1 MKNYL
6 FFTGIVFSC
15 LGFAQPVIT
24 NSVVQQVGNSS
35 TFRVYNAEIISAGL
49 SGANVTW
56 DFSGINFTETR
67 VFDYKDPSTMP
78 GGSSFTTANLGLD
91 QNGDPQFYFIA
102 SSQDLVQIGG
112 KIATLTED
120 YSSNTKKILSFPIT
134 YGNVLNDTFE
144 GTAQLATIL
153 ASRIGTSVIEADGYG
168 TLILPYT
175 TFNDVLRVRTVSV
188 YEDELLGNVVNSG
201 VDTAYAW
208 YVEGVKDYV
217 FTHTR
222 VTSNT
227 FGDVSYGAYLDTM
240 YVGINN
246 LSKQDLKFGVSPNPA
261 SDELNISYHSKSGE
275 SLKIELFDLS
285 GKLIK
290 SEEVLAGKGDYKHIL
305 LVSDIRNGFYTL
317 KVSAGKQSGIQN
329 VLVSR

>member
-1 MKNYL
+1 MKKTL
-6 FFTGIVFSC
+6 LIVCIMFS
-15 LGFAQPVIT
+15 GMMFSQPVIT
-24 NSVVQQVGNSS
+24 NSVVQQIGNSS
-35 TFRVYNAEIISAGL
+35 TFRLYNAEIISAGP

-56 DFSGINFTETR
+56 DFSGINYTESR

-78 GGSSFTTANLGLD
+78 GASTFPTANLGLD

-112 KIATLTED
+112 KISTLTED
-120 YSSNTKKILSFPIT
+120 YSSDTKMILSFPIT
-134 YGNVLNDTFE
+134 YGNVINDTFE

-153 ASRIGTSVIEADGYG
+153 ASRSGTSVIEADGYG
-168 TLILPYT
+168 TLILPYA
-175 TFNDVLRVRTVSV
+175 TFNDALRVRTVSV

-246 LSKQDLKFGVSPNPA
+246 LSNQDLKFGVSPNPA
-261 SDELNISYHSKSGE
+261 SDELHISYHSRSGE

-285 GKLIK
+285 GKLLK
-290 SEEVLAGKGDYKHIL
+290 SEEMLAIKGDNRYVLI
-305 LVSDIRNGFYTL
+305 VSDLENGFYTL
-317 KVSAGKQSGIQN
+317 RVNSENKNGLQKVLIN
-329 VLVSR
+329 R